1 MVVFTLLCILSLDR
15 MKRFSILSSSSSE
28 QSEVPDSSDEI
39 EYGKRKTKYRRYD
52 DRYLDHGFMCLEV
65 NNEEYPQCVIC
76 LKVLPAESMLLSK
89 LKDHLESLH
98 PHVIGKPREFFI
110 RKLKEAELQ
119 MSTFSKQFKVDNA
132 LLSSYKVAY
141 RVAQSKQPHT
151 IAEELILPAAVEM
164 VTIMLGE
171 EAGNQLLKVP
181 LSNDA
186 ISQRINDMAED
197 INDQLICNLKGK
209 EFALQ
214 LNEATD
220 NQEDIHLICYIRFV
234 SEKKIVE
241 DLLFCKEMKDGATSE
256 NVFEVVDN
264 FMVQNQ
270 IAWDQCVGVCTDG
283 SGSMAGCYQG
293 LRDRIRSKAPNAV
306 WTHCMI
312 HREAL
317 AAETLSGELHDILK
331 IVIKV
336 VNFIKTSPMK
346 KRFFAKL
353 CDDIGAEQSCL
364 LFYSSSQWLSLGN
377 SLLRLYEL
385 RNEIYSYLHDE
396 EHCFADNFIDT
407 DFLIKLAFL
416 SDLFEKLDTL
426 NKSLQGR
433 NTNIFQLLNK
443 VSELKK
449 KVILWKKSV
458 SRGDYRSFPSL
469 DQFLQANGMAL
480 KKELR
485 AVFVLYFSQLHLH
498 LEKFFPE
505 DEIESIKWVK
515 DPFTTD
521 IPPNFSNEE
530 AEQLIDVSTDSTL
543 KIRFRSQ
550 SLPEFWCQT
559 ETQYPVISKRALR
572 VLILFANTYLFEA
585 GFSAVAALKSK
596 YGANIN
602 IEKEMRVAISKITP
616 RFDKLSKEKTSTPV
630 SLGFWN

>member
-1 MVVFTLLCILSLDR
+1 
-15 MKRFSILSSSSSE
+15 MKRFSVPSSSSSE
-28 QSEVPDSSDEI
+28 QSEVPDSSDET
-39 EYGKRKTKYRRYD
+39 ECGKRKTKYRKYD
-52 DRYLDHGFMCLEV
+52 ETYLDHGFTCVEV
-65 NNEEYPQCVIC
+65 NNEEHPQCVIC
-76 LKVLPAESMLLSK
+76 LKVLPVESMLLSK
-89 LKDHLESLH
+89 LKDHIERLH
-98 PHVIGKPREFFI
+98 PHVVGKPREFFI
-110 RKLKEAELQ
+110 RKLKEVELQ
-119 MSTFSKQFKVDNA
+119 KSTFSKQSKVDNSA

-171 EAGNQLLKVP
+171 DAGKQLLKVP

-197 INDQLICNLKGK
+197 IGDQLICNLKGK
-209 EFALQ
+209 EFAIQ

-220 NQEDIHLICYIRFV
+220 SQEDTYLICYVRFV
-234 SEKKIVE
+234 NEKKIVE
-241 DLLFCKEMKDGATSE
+241 DLLFCKEMKGETTSE
-256 NVFEVVDN
+256 NVFEVVDD

-270 IAWDQCVGVCTDG
+270 IDWERCVGVCTDG

-293 LRDRIRSKAPNAV
+293 LRDRIRSKAPNVV

-317 AAETLSGELHDILK
+317 AAENLSEELHGILK

-385 RNEIYSYLHDE
+385 RNEIYSYLRDE
-396 EHCFADNFIDT
+396 EHCFADKFIDT

-416 SDLFEKLDTL
+416 SDLFEKLNAL
-426 NKSLQGR
+426 SKSLQGR

-449 KVILWKKSV
+449 KVILWKKNV
-458 SRGDYRSFPSL
+458 NKGDYKSFPSL
-469 DQFLQANGMAL
+469 DQFLQANEMAL
-480 KKELR
+480 KEELR
-485 AVFVLYFSQLHLH
+485 TVFVLYFSQLHLH
-498 LEKFFPE
+498 LENFFPE
-505 DEIESIKWVK
+505 DEVESIKWVR
-515 DPFTTD
+515 DPFNAE
-521 IPPNFSNEE
+521 IPPHFNNEE

-559 ETQYPVISKRALR
+559 ENEYPVISKRALR
-572 VLILFANTYLFEA
+572 VLILFANTYLCET
-585 GFSAVAALKSK
+585 GFSAVAVIKSK
-596 YGANIN
+596 YRTNIN
-602 IEKEMRVAISKITP
+602 IENEMRVAISKITP
-616 RFDKLSKEKTSTPV
+616 RFDELSKQKQAV
-630 SLGFWN
+630 SLWN